1 MREDWIECKATL
13 VGELIRGIN
22 YKKPQSSDEE
32 LEGYLPILR
41 ANNISDNQ
49 LNFENL
55 KYVEE
60 GLINND
66 QKILLGD
73 IIFAMSSGS
82 KHLVGKSAQAKNNYN
97 GSFGAF
103 CSAYRPKKNI
113 NSKFI
118 QFYFHSTKF
127 RRILS
132 KASKGSNINN
142 LKREHL
148 LNALI
153 PLPPLPEQ
161 RAIVAKIE
169 QLFSEL
175 DHGIENLKTAQ
186 EQLKVY
192 RQAVLKKAFE
202 GGFSDKSYDLRK
214 INSICEVVRGG
225 SPRPA
230 GSIKFYD
237 GPIPFMKVK
246 DISRN
251 KGVYV
256 DKAEYSIKEAG
267 LKKTRQVSACTLL
280 LTNSGAT
287 LGVPAITKIE
297 TTFNDGIAAFL
308 GLEKDDLLY
317 HYYYWES
324 KTKYLRN
331 INQGAAQP
339 NLNTSV
345 IGQMEI
351 PIYEDKSEH
360 NRIVQQIESR
370 LSVCDKVEETIAE
383 NLQKAEALRQSI
395 LKKAFA
401 GELLTEAEITAC
413 KKEKDWEPAGELL
426 KRIRKEK
433 TI

>member
-1 MREDWIECKATL
+1 MKESWSKCKFDN
-13 VGELIRGIN
+13 VVDIVSGRNQKDVVSSKGKYPIYGSGGII
-22 YKKPQSSDEE
+22 
-32 LEGYLPILR
+32 GR
-41 ANNISDNQ
+41 ANNY
-49 LNFENL
+49 LCRENTT
-55 KYVEE
+55 
-60 GLINND
+60 
-66 QKILLGD
+66 
-73 IIFAMSSGS
+73 IIGR
-82 KHLVGKSAQAKNNYN
+82 KG
-97 GSFGAF
+97 
-103 CSAYRPKKNI
+103 NI
-113 NSKFI
+113 NSPMYVKEKFWNI
-118 QFYFHSTKF
+118 DTAFGLESKTILESKLLFYFCLGFNFKQLDKSTAVPSLAK
-127 RRILS
+127 RDIL
-132 KASKGSNINN
+132 NI
-142 LKREHL
+142 E
-148 LNALI
+148 I

-161 RAIVAKIE
+161 RTIVAKIE

-360 NRIVQQIESR
+360 NRIVQHIESR

-401 GELLTEAEITAC
+401 GELLTEAEIAAC
-413 KKEKDWEPAGELL
+413 KMEKDWEPAGELL
-426 KRIRKEK
+426 KRIKNTK
-433 TI
+433 TR